1 MFDVVTIARE
11 YGSGG
16 SDIGRQVAKTLGW
29 ELLDRQIIERVAA
42 VGKVDRAW
50 AAEADEQSRGWWE
63 KILSGFRYGGPALY
77 LGGAGD
83 MGVNRDSLQE
93 FTAHVIQ
100 EAGKIGNCVIIGRS
114 SECVL
119 RNEARALHV
128 MVYAPL
134 EEKLERMKQ
143 RHPHEHDLRGLLR
156 RIDAERLRYAQDYF
170 GCDSRDRELYHL
182 CVNSALGIDI
192 CAELIVRAIHSSANG
207 QRSVNRKAF
216 G

>member
-42 VGKVDRAW
+42 AGKVDRAW

-63 KILSGFRYGGPALY
+63 KIISGFRYGGPALY

-119 RNEARALHV
+119 RNEARSLHV

-143 RHPHEHDLRGLLR
+143 RHPHEHDLRGLLL

-207 QRSVNRKAF
+207 KRSVNCKAF